1 VASKPQIRL
10 ESKASI
16 RFGSGAYTQYVSI
29 LNRIVMLPIVIK
41 IDANPLEGNAAIEP

>member
-16 RFGSGAYTQYVSI
+16 RFGSGAYTKYVSI
-29 LNRIVMLPIVIK
+29 SKRIVMLPSVIK
-41 IDANPLEGNAAIEP
+41 IDANPLEGNEAIGP